1 MVPLQPFSW
10 AASEDKPGVN
20 LLNNLSEQTIRHIK
34 TTVEAVKQQGDI
46 LNNLSEQTI
55 RHIKTTVEAVEQQG
69 DIVLASI
76 HWGSNWGYEIPAQQ
90 MEFAHKLID
99 EAGVDVIH
107 GHSSHHVKGIEVYK
121 GKIIIYGSGDFIN
134 DYEGIGGYEDYR
146 SDLALMYFMSVDP
159 ANGKL
164 DSLQM
169 IPIQIKHFKA
179 NRASLADARW
189 LREIL
194 NREGKKLGTRVEF
207 NHENTLTLKWD

>member
-1 MVPLQPFSW
+1 
-10 AASEDKPGVN
+10 
-20 LLNNLSEQTIRHIK
+20 
-34 TTVEAVKQQGDI
+34 
-46 LNNLSEQTI
+46 
-55 RHIKTTVEAVEQQG
+55 
-69 DIVLASI
+69 
-76 HWGSNWGYEIPAQQ
+76 

-146 SDLALMYFMSVDP
+146 SDLALMYFVSIDP
-159 ANGKL
+159 LTGKL
-164 DSLQM
+164 VSLQM
-169 IPIQIKHFKA
+169 TPMQIKHFKA
-179 NRASLADARW
+179 NRASLADVRW

-194 NREGKKLGTRVEF
+194 IREGKKLGTRVEF